1 MTPDVNVLVAAFRR
15 DYQHHAVALQWL
27 DGARVACAEG
37 RTSLALL
44 PMVVAG
50 FLRLVTNRRVF
61 IEPDSI
67 EDAVAFVDALLD
79 SPGVELQPCGEE
91 WPILRAKLIAR
102 GHKGNEVTDA
112 WIASATESSSEH
124 LVTFDRDFLK
134 LLSPG
139 DFTLLTVET
148 ESD

>member
-1 MTPDVNVLVAAFRR
+1 MTPDVNVLIAAFRR
-15 DYQHHAVALQWL
+15 DHQHHSVALHWL
-27 DGARVACAEG
+27 DGARVDCAEG
-37 RTSLALL
+37 RASLTLL
-44 PMVVAG
+44 LMVIVS

-67 EDAVAFVDALLD
+67 DDAVLFVDALLD

-102 GHKGNEVTDA
+102 GHQGNEVTDA
-112 WIASATESSSEH
+112 WIASATESCSEH
-124 LVTFDRDFLK
+124 LVTFDRDFLN

-139 DFTLLTVET
+139 DFTLLTAEV

>member
-1 MTPDVNVLVAAFRR
+1 MTPDVNVLIAAFRR
-15 DYQHHAVALQWL
+15 DHQHHAVALRWL
-27 DGARVACAEG
+27 DGVRVACAEG
-37 RTSLALL
+37 RASLALL
-44 PMVVAG
+44 PMVIVG

-79 SPGVELQPCGEE
+79 SPGAELQSCGEE
-91 WPILRAKLIAR
+91 WPILRSKLIAR
-102 GHKGNEVTDA
+102 GHTGNEVTDA

-124 LVTFDRDFLK
+124 LVTFDRDFLN
-134 LLSPG
+134 LLAPG